1 MFRKDDHE
9 EVKSFLSRRTTD
21 FRKGQVKDWTVYDTV
36 ETCSC
41 SSPCGG
47 VVTLRK
53 TWKLETTEGE
63 EVDLLAAFLELLL
76 LFLLVVHLPSRQLQ
90 EAPVLVTGRVAFC
103 NGQGLL
109 DSL

>member
-1 MFRKDDHE
+1 MSVCLSGTCLVTSVTE
-9 EVKSFLSRRTTD
+9 ED
-21 FRKGQVKDWTVYDTV
+21 
-36 ETCSC
+36 
-41 SSPCGG
+41 
-47 VVTLRK
+47 
-53 TWKLETTEGE
+53 LETTEGE

-90 EAPVLVTGRVAFC
+90 EAPVLVTGRVTFC